1 MAEDTIFDRIIR
13 KEIPAKVVFED
24 DDVFAFHDISP
35 QAPVHVLVLP
45 KKKVRNFTQL
55 ADCSSAEVGAF
66 FRGVSAVAKKLGLAE
81 NGYRVVLNCGRDG
94 QQTVD
99 YIHAHVIGGRQ
110 MEWPPG

>member
-1 MAEDTIFDRIIR
+1 MAEETIFDRIIR
-13 KEIPAKVVFED
+13 KEIPAKVVHED
-24 DDVFAFHDISP
+24 EDVFAFHDISP

-45 KKKVRNFTQL
+45 KRKVENFTQL
-55 ADCSSAEVGAF
+55 ADRSSAEVGAF

-81 NGYRVVLNCGRDG
+81 NGYRVVINCGRDG

-99 YIHAHVIGGRQ
+99 YIHAHIIGGRQ